1 MTILLSGIGI
11 LLLMSAVALAIAS
24 FQSHRAYRPLAIIA
38 AVLGLGVLVL
48 GMSIVSVGP
57 NERLVVFNRITGDLG
72 EPRSPGLALIN
83 PITTAYKRYDTS
95 RQTYTMS
102 TSSDESSIADDSAVS
117 ARTSGGQEVFLDVT
131 VIYRINPDAI
141 NLVHV
146 NWPDRRYQD
155 ELIRPLLRSVIRDAV
170 SLFEIESIYGERS
183 TIDSQ
188 IESVVVPALQA
199 EGFEV
204 VDILVRD
211 VNFTEQYAQAIE
223 DAQIAEVQI
232 REQEFR
238 VKSVEQEAQQTEARA
253 QGDANARLIQAD
265 AEAKAL
271 LLIAEVLQE
280 NPALL
285 EYQYIQ
291 NLSDQVQVLGLPAD
305 SPFIFD
311 LGQYQSTPTPLPP
324 PTGQ

>member
-1 MTILLSGIGI
+1 MNLFLTLVGIFILIGAFVLALI
-11 LLLMSAVALAIAS
+11 GVQTRQRGLM
-24 FQSHRAYRPLAIIA
+24 PLAIGSVVIGLLLF
-38 AVLGLGVLVL
+38 VLGISV
-48 GMSIVSVGP
+48 VSVGP
-57 NERLVVFNRITGDLG
+57 NERLVVFNRISGKLG
-72 EPRSPGLALIN
+72 EPRGPGLALIN

-102 TSSDESSIADDSAVS
+102 ATNNEGNMIGDDAVS

-131 VIYRINPDAI
+131 VIYRINPEAI
-141 NLVHV
+141 NTVHV
-146 NWPDRRYQD
+146 NWPNKRYQD

-170 SLFEIESIYGERS
+170 SLFEIESIYRERS
-183 TIDSQ
+183 TIDRQ
-188 IESVVVPALQA
+188 IETVVIPALQA

-238 VKSVEQEAQQTEARA
+238 VQSVEQEAQQTEARA
-253 QGDANARLIQAD
+253 QGVANARLIE
-265 AEAKAL
+265 AEAEAQAL
-271 LLIAEVLQE
+271 QLVAEVLAD

-291 NLSDQVQVLGLPAD
+291 NLSDQVQVLGLPAN

-311 LGQYQSTPTPLPP
+311 LGQFQTTPTPSN
-324 PTGQ
+324 